1 MALAGYT
8 AYRSITAQKSMLM
21 AWLGESVWA
30 VLKRGY
36 NGIYHNWSRKHMTRY
51 INEFSF
57 RLNEGSCAIDTQD
70 WLDSLFSA
78 MAGKTIAYKE
88 LTA

>member
-1 MALAGYT
+1 
-8 AYRSITAQKSMLM
+8 MLM

>member
-1 MALAGYT
+1 
-8 AYRSITAQKSMLM
+8 
-21 AWLGESVWA
+21 
-30 VLKRGY
+30 
-36 NGIYHNWSRKHMTRY
+36 MTRY